1 MDCSRCVVVDGE
13 IILKEAEAAK
23 WLVAGFNKRHDRF
36 GRNVKKGEK
45 GINIIAPSPYK
56 KKIEETKPNPDT
68 PLPMLDDNGN
78 EVKAEKEIQIR
89 SIDFVGIIPPSGSL
103 CRSRVY

>member
-1 MDCSRCVVVDGE
+1 MGKFKIPTVSSTTNKTVRFPNNKIDRVDKA
-13 IILKEAEAAK
+13 IQ
-23 WLVAGFNKRHDRF
+23 
-36 GRNVKKGEK
+36 GEK
-45 GINIIAPSPYK
+45 GINIIAPTPYK

-68 PLPMLDDNGN
+68 QLPMLDDNGN

-89 SIDFVGIIPPSGSL
+89 SIDFVGIIPPSGCP